1 MKTTFH
7 QVCIFN
13 VRVTHAGSLSLSFL
27 RKPRTFLVRF
37 FSPVAD
43 EGKGRD
49 GKISVLLFSFKLAF
63 FGGSSVVKSRLDGKL
78 PSVFAVSNTQSEA
91 RHRFS
96 SSRLVNR

>member
-7 QVCIFN
+7 QVCISN
-13 VRVTHAGSLSLSFL
+13 VKVTHAGSVSLSFL

-49 GKISVLLFSFKLAF
+49 GKISVLFFSFKLAF
-63 FGGSSVVKSRLDGKL
+63 LGGPVLLNPDWMGKCR
-78 PSVFAVSNTQSEA
+78 QSLLCLTHSLRPDIFFVQA
-91 RHRFS
+91 CW
-96 SSRLVNR
+96 